1 MSALVRRSLRVLA
14 AGGLAAA
21 ALATLPGAAL
31 GHVTDIAP
39 PEPTP
44 WIALTSWS
52 FEPFALVGILV
63 AAALYLMGVR
73 WVDRAHPANPVPR
86 RRIVAWLGGLGV
98 IAVALFSCLDVYA
111 TSLFSVHMVQHL
123 LLAMVGAPLLLLG
136 APITL
141 LLRVA
146 SSETR
151 QHRIL
156 PVLQSRPVRAISH
169 PVVGWLTLA
178 VVLWASHFSPLFGA
192 ALDDPGIHALEHA
205 LYLGAGLL
213 FWWPIVGADPHPYR
227 MGHGMRFGYALLAM
241 PLNSFL
247 GLVLFVTPVVLYE
260 HYATLQRL
268 WGPTPLEDQQLA
280 GGIMWAAGDLIFL
293 VPLLFLTLAWFR
305 AEEEKG
311 RLHDEKL
318 DRERARLARAGDGGR
333 P

>member
-44 WIALTSWS
+44 WIALTSWA

-86 RRIVAWLGGLGV
+86 RRIVAWLGGLGA

-169 PVVGWLTLA
+169 PVVGWLALA

-247 GLVLFVTPVVLYE
+247 GLVLFATPVVLYE
-260 HYATLQRL
+260 HYASLQRI

-318 DRERARLARAGDGGR
+318 DRERARLAQAAEGG
-333 P
+333 

>member
-1 MSALVRRSLRVLA
+1 MPALVRRSTRPLTGFGL
-14 AGGLAAA
+14 GLA
-21 ALATLPGAAL
+21 LLLVGPSAAL
-31 GHVTDIAP
+31 GHVTDVAP
-39 PEPTP
+39 PAPTP
-44 WIALTSWS
+44 WIVLTSWTL
-52 FEPFALVGILV
+52 EPFALLGIV
-63 AAALYLMGVR
+63 AAAVLYLVAVR
-73 WVDRAHPANPVPR
+73 SVDRAHPANPVPR
-86 RRIVAWLGGLGV
+86 RRLVAWLGGLAV
-98 IAVALFSCLDVYA
+98 IGVALFSFLDVYA

-146 SSETR
+146 SPATR
-151 QHRIL
+151 QRRIL
-156 PVLQSRPVRAISH
+156 PVLHSRVVRAISH
-169 PVVGWLTLA
+169 PVVGWLALA
-178 VVLWASHFSPLFGA
+178 IVLWASHFSPIFGA
-192 ALDDPGIHALEHA
+192 ALDDPGVHAFEHA

-213 FWWPIVGADPHPYR
+213 FWWPIVGVDPHPHR

-260 HYATLQRL
+260 HYATLQRI
-268 WGPTPLEDQQLA
+268 WGPTALEDQQLA

-293 VPLLFLTLAWFR
+293 VPLLLLTLTWFR

-318 DRERARLARAGDGGR
+318 DRERARLAQAADGGS
-333 P
+333 

>member
-1 MSALVRRSLRVLA
+1 MRLV
-14 AGGLAAA
+14 AGAGLATAA
-21 ALATLPGAAL
+21 MGSVPGSVL
-31 GHVTDIAP
+31 GHVTDVAP
-39 PEPTP
+39 PAPTP
-44 WIALTSWS
+44 WTGLVSWTLEPVALI
-52 FEPFALVGILV
+52 GILG
-63 AAALYLMGVR
+63 AAALYLAAVR
-73 WVDRAHPANPVPR
+73 RVDQAHPANPVPR
-86 RRIVAWLGGLGV
+86 RRIAAWLAGLGV
-98 IAVALFSCLDVYA
+98 IGVALFSFVDVYA

-123 LLAMVGAPLLLLG
+123 LLAMVAAPLLLLG

-146 SSETR
+146 SPETR
-151 QHRIL
+151 KRRIL
-156 PVLQSRPVRAISH
+156 PVLESRPVRFISH
-169 PVVGWLTLA
+169 PVVGWLVFA
-178 VVLWASHFSPLFGA
+178 VVLWASHFSPIFGA
-192 ALDDPGIHALEHA
+192 ALDDPGIHAFEHA

-213 FWWPIVGADPHPYR
+213 FWWPIVGVDPHPFR

-260 HYATLQRL
+260 HYATLQRA

-318 DRERARLARAGDGGR
+318 DRERARLAQARAGEGT
-333 P
+333 

>member
-1 MSALVRRSLRVLA
+1 MSALARRSIRLA
-14 AGGLAAA
+14 AGGGLASAV
-21 ALATLPGAAL
+21 LATLPGVAL
-31 GHVTDIAP
+31 GHVTDVAP
-39 PEPTP
+39 PAPTP
-44 WIALTSWS
+44 WIVVTSWTL
-52 FEPFALVGILV
+52 EPFALVGIGL
-63 AAALYLMGVR
+63 AGALYLGAVR
-73 WVDRAHPANPVPR
+73 RVDRAHPANPVPR
-86 RRIVAWLGGLGV
+86 RRIAAWLGGLGV
-98 IAVALFSCLDVYA
+98 IGIALLSFVDVYA

-141 LLRVA
+141 LLRAA
-146 SSETR
+146 SPRTR
-151 QHRIL
+151 QRWIL
-156 PVLQSRPVRAISH
+156 PVLHSRPVRVISH
-169 PVVGWLTLA
+169 PVIGWLIFA
-178 VVLWASHFSPLFGA
+178 IVVWASHFSPVFDA
-192 ALDDPGIHALEHA
+192 ALEEPGIHALEHA

-227 MGHGMRFGYALLAM
+227 MSHGVRFGYALLAM

-260 HYATLQRL
+260 HYATVQRI

-305 AEEEKG
+305 HEEEKG

-318 DRERARLARAGDGGR
+318 DRERARLARASEGG
-333 P
+333 

>member
-1 MSALVRRSLRVLA
+1 MRLLTDAGLAAVVLA
-14 AGGLAAA
+14 AA
-21 ALATLPGAAL
+21 PGVAL
-31 GHVTDIAP
+31 GHVSDIAP
-39 PEPTP
+39 GALTP
-44 WIALTSWS
+44 WVALTSWTL
-52 FEPFALVGILV
+52 EPLALVSIV
-63 AAALYLMGVR
+63 TAATLYLAAVR
-73 WVDRAHPANPVPR
+73 RVDRAHPLNPVPR
-86 RRIVAWLGGLGV
+86 RRIVAWLAGLGV
-98 IAVALFSCLDVYA
+98 IGVALFSFVDVYA

-146 SSETR
+146 SPETR
-151 QHRIL
+151 QRRIL
-156 PVLQSRPVRAISH
+156 PVLQSRPVRVIGH
-169 PVVGWLTLA
+169 PVVGWLVLA
-178 VVLWASHFSPLFGA
+178 VVLWASHFSPIFGA
-192 ALDDPGIHALEHA
+192 ALDDPGVHAVEHA

-213 FWWPIVGADPHPYR
+213 FWWPVVGADPHPYR
-227 MGHGMRFGYALLAM
+227 MSHGLRFGYALLAM

-260 HYATLQRL
+260 HYATLQRI

-318 DRERARLARAGDGGR
+318 DRERARLARLADGG
-333 P
+333 

>member
-1 MSALVRRSLRVLA
+1 MGVLVRRWVRIV
-14 AGGLAAA
+14 AGAGLATA
-21 ALATLPGAAL
+21 ALASVPGLAF

-39 PEPTP
+39 PAPTA
-44 WIALTSWS
+44 WTLLTSWAV
-52 FEPFALVGILV
+52 EPAALVAIVLGATV
-63 AAALYLMGVR
+63 YLMGVR
-73 WVDRAHPANPVPR
+73 RVDRAHPANPVPR
-86 RRIVAWLGGLGV
+86 RRIAAWLAGLAV
-98 IAVALFSCLDVYA
+98 IGAALFSFVDGYA

-141 LLRVA
+141 LLRAA
-146 SSETR
+146 SPETR
-151 QHRIL
+151 KHRIL
-156 PVLQSRPVRAISH
+156 PVLESRPARVISH
-169 PVVGWLTLA
+169 PVVGWLAFA
-178 VVLWASHFSPLFGA
+178 VVIWASHFSPLFGA
-192 ALDDPGIHALEHA
+192 ALEDPGIHALEHA
-205 LYLGAGLL
+205 LYLGAALL

-227 MGHGMRFGYALLAM
+227 MGHGLRFGYALLAM

-247 GLVLFVTPVVLYE
+247 GLVLFVTPIVLYE
-260 HYATLQRL
+260 HYATVQRI

-318 DRERARLARAGDGGR
+318 DRERARLARAGGGGS
-333 P
+333 